1 MVRQFVND
9 MHQKLHQHNG
19 IIAAN
24 FAVAVAVGIFLSGIV
39 QHNRTSTG
47 FVQQDCIG
55 DVHSSVEVEVAVE
68 GGGFGLGGRCG
79 GLVGSCSGL
88 FCCGSFGL
96 FAVVAVVC
104 SAVVVVLCFV
114 VVAVVCFVTV
124 VSVCFAVVVVC
135 SGVVVVVCSV
145 VVCFAVVVVSVVV
158 SVVVVVTILFKD
170 TKGISFSAA

>member
-47 FVQQDCIG
+47 FVQQNCIG

-96 FAVVAVVC
+96 FC
-104 SAVVVVLCFV
+104 SSGSGLLCRGGC
-114 VVAVVCFVTV
+114 A
-124 VSVCFAVVVVC
+124 
-135 SGVVVVVCSV
+135 
-145 VVCFAVVVVSVVV
+145 
-158 SVVVVVTILFKD
+158 LFCRSYGSLLCCGSIK
-170 TKGISFSAA
+170 SFSSRSLS

>member
-1 MVRQFVND
+1 

-96 FAVVAVVC
+96 FC
-104 SAVVVVLCFV
+104 SSGSGLLCRGGCALF
-114 VVAVVCFVTV
+114 CRSCGSLLCYGSF
-124 VSVCFAVVVVC
+124 SLLC
-135 SGVVVVVCSV
+135 SGCGLFWCGSRCLFGGSRGSLFCSSGSFCSCVCGCRGNNTV
-145 VVCFAVVVVSVVV
+145 QGHKGN
-158 SVVVVVTILFKD
+158 LFFCR
-170 TKGISFSAA
+170 ISFRI